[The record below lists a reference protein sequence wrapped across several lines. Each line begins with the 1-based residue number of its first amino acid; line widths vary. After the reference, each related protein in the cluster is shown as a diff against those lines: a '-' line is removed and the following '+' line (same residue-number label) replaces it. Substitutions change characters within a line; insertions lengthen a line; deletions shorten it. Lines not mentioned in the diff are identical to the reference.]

1 MPEESLK
8 VGSINSFLAI
18 LTFVFLL
25 RTSAMPSK
33 LAIALGLSS
42 VEVCSEQIA
51 VRKGG
56 AFSPKTRNNRSRM

>member
-1 MPEESLK
+1 M
-8 VGSINSFLAI
+8 GSINSFLAI

-51 VRKGG
+51 VRKGEPSAQNKDVAG
-56 AFSPKTRNNRSRM
+56 KASDAGIMTD